1 MAASGGRGRVLA
13 CPPTTK
19 VSSHGG
25 VAEGCTGGCWQAQG
39 AQGTSLPLFVWYEK
53 FLGFGKGNEGF
64 FLGVISQGVSS
75 YPQRRGTWQIAPWL
89 DIRTNTFS
97 PTGVCGEG
105 HDRWLAG
112 GRPPS
117 GTRWSALTTS
127 LSPRLTSTEKDSPR
141 RSQRG
146 RETWGEGGGLAQE
159 QSCPQAAGQRVPGGR
174 RRRSG
179 GARRVREVWAAVRP
193 QLPPGPAAEPIA
205 TTRRR
210 RQLPLPTPSP
220 ARR

>member
-1 MAASGGRGRVLA
+1 MTLGWLV
-13 CPPTTK
+13 
-19 VSSHGG
+19 
-25 VAEGCTGGCWQAQG
+25 G
-39 AQGTSLPLFVWYEK
+39 AL
-53 FLGFGKGNEGF
+53 
-64 FLGVISQGVSS
+64 
-75 YPQRRGTWQIAPWL
+75 
-89 DIRTNTFS
+89 
-97 PTGVCGEG
+97 
-105 HDRWLAG
+105 
-112 GRPPS
+112 PS

-141 RSQRG
+141 RPPNGAGDLGG
-146 RETWGEGGGLAQE
+146 RVGGLAQE

-210 RQLPLPTPSP
+210 RQLPLPTPNIAP
-220 ARR
+220 VA